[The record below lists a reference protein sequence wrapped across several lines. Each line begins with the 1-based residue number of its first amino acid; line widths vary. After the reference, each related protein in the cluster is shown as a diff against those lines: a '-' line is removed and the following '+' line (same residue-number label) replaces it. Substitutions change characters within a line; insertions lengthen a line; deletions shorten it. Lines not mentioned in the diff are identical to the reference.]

1 MFREKFNFM
10 RSRKSGYITKYS
22 ALSKLGKRSE
32 LSKIWHFKKSLAML
46 AISGFEDYSKF
57 ISFLI
62 FFYMFL
68 HFYSERFASQLK
80 KNLL

>member
-1 MFREKFNFM
+1 MFRENFNCM
-10 RSRKSGYITKYS
+10 RNRKSGYITKYS

-32 LSKIWHFKKSLAML
+32 LSTIRFKKSLAML

-62 FFYMFL
+62 FFYVFTFL
-68 HFYSERFASQLK
+68 Q
-80 KNLL
+80 